1 MQFTICCVI
10 IVNGNHIEQEK
21 KVCGPPK
28 HSIAA
33 GRRKD
38 TGSGRIR
45 RTAFAARFPTKED
58 FMDNKELQKKVW
70 TNLEKSQ
77 KKAAKFED
85 TVAVSFSLIS
95 EADEDLY
102 VAVVDG
108 KLSVEPYRYAD
119 NGCEIEASADVVNKM
134 FAGDLSFDKAL
145 KDGLAKVKSG
155 DVAKFKALECL
166 VPSKKSAAKK
176 PAAKKT
182 AAKKT
187 TAKTAAKKPA
197 AKKPAA
203 KKAPAK
209 TAAKTAA
216 KPAAKPAAP
225 AAKPAAPAAKPAA
238 PAAKPAAPAAKPAA
252 PAAKPAAPAAKP
264 AAPAAKPPVKK

>member
-1 MQFTICCVI
+1 
-10 IVNGNHIEQEK
+10 
-21 KVCGPPK
+21 
-28 HSIAA
+28 
-33 GRRKD
+33 
-38 TGSGRIR
+38 
-45 RTAFAARFPTKED
+45 
-58 FMDNKELQKKVW
+58 MDNKELQKKVW
-70 TNLEKSQ
+70 TNIEKSQ

-85 TVAVSFSLIS
+85 TVAVSFTLIS
-95 EADEDLY
+95 DKSEDLY

-119 NGCEIEASADVVNKM
+119 NGCEIETTADVVNKL
-134 FAGDLSFDKAL
+134 FAGTLSFDKAL

-166 VPSKKSAAKK
+166 VPKKATAKKAADKK

-182 AAKKT
+182 AAKK
-187 TAKTAAKKPA
+187 AAAKPA
-197 AKKPAA
+197 AKKTAA

-209 TAAKTAA
+209 
-216 KPAAKPAAP
+216 AAKPAAP

-252 PAAKPAAPAAKP
+252 PAAKPAAPATKP
-264 AAPAAKPPVKK
+264 TGKK

>member
-1 MQFTICCVI
+1 
-10 IVNGNHIEQEK
+10 
-21 KVCGPPK
+21 
-28 HSIAA
+28 
-33 GRRKD
+33 
-38 TGSGRIR
+38 
-45 RTAFAARFPTKED
+45 
-58 FMDNKELQKKVW
+58 MDNKELQKKVW
-70 TNLEKSQ
+70 SNLEKSQ

-85 TVAVSFSLIS
+85 TVAVSFTLIS
-95 EADEDLY
+95 DASEDLY

-119 NGCEIEASADVVNKM
+119 NGCEIETTADVVNKL

-166 VPSKKSAAKK
+166 VPKKAAKK

-187 TAKTAAKKPA
+187 AAKKTATKAAAKPA
-197 AKKPAA
+197 AKKTTA

-209 TAAKTAA
+209 KA
-216 KPAAKPAAP
+216 AAKPAAP

-264 AAPAAKPPVKK
+264 ATSATKPTGKK

>member
-1 MQFTICCVI
+1 
-10 IVNGNHIEQEK
+10 
-21 KVCGPPK
+21 
-28 HSIAA
+28 
-33 GRRKD
+33 
-38 TGSGRIR
+38 
-45 RTAFAARFPTKED
+45 
-58 FMDNKELQKKVW
+58 MDNKELQKKVW

-85 TVAVSFSLIS
+85 TVAVSFTLIS
-95 EADEDLY
+95 DASEDLY

-119 NGCEIEASADVVNKM
+119 NGCEIETTADVVNKL

-166 VPSKKSAAKK
+166 VPKKAAKK

-187 TAKTAAKKPA
+187 AAKKTATKA
-197 AKKPAA
+197 AAKPAA

-209 TAAKTAA
+209 KAAA
-216 KPAAKPAAP
+216 KPAAKSAAP

-252 PAAKPAAPAAKP
+252 PAAKPAAPATKP
-264 AAPAAKPPVKK
+264 TGKK

>member
-1 MQFTICCVI
+1 
-10 IVNGNHIEQEK
+10 
-21 KVCGPPK
+21 
-28 HSIAA
+28 
-33 GRRKD
+33 
-38 TGSGRIR
+38 
-45 RTAFAARFPTKED
+45 
-58 FMDNKELQKKVW
+58 MDNKELQKKVW

-85 TVAVSFSLIS
+85 TVAVSFSLLS

-119 NGCEIEASADVVNKM
+119 NGCELQATADVVNKL
-134 FAGDLSFDKAL
+134 FSGDLSFDKAL
-145 KDGLAKVKSG
+145 KDGSVQVVSG
-155 DVAKFKALECL
+155 DAAKFKALECL
-166 VPSKKSAAKK
+166 VPKKAAAK
-176 PAAKKT
+176 
-182 AAKKT
+182 
-187 TAKTAAKKPA
+187 KTAAKKPA

-203 KKAPAK
+203 KKAAAKPAAK
-209 TAAKTAA
+209 KTTAAKKAPAKKADA

-264 AAPAAKPPVKK
+264 AAPATKPTGKK